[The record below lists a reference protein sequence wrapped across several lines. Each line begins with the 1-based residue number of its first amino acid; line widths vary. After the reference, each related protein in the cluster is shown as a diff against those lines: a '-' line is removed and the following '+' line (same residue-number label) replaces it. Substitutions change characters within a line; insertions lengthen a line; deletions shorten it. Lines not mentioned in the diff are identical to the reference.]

1 MKGRGGFMRNKIKK
15 IRKAFLSLAI
25 AAACLAGQLGTPGTA
40 LAGDAQQMTK
50 GVAKDTKQYFCG
62 DWGYRIR
69 NNGTA
74 FINAYQG
81 PDDVVELPS
90 EIEGRTVTGFGKDIY
105 LYLPN
110 GDEHVTTLIIPE
122 TVTHFNS
129 HWWMDSYGL
138 EEIIVKE
145 GNPAF
150 RSEDGVLYNKQM
162 ETLLWCPQ
170 GKQGTME
177 VPEGVHVIEKYA
189 FKKSHLSEVRLPD
202 SLREIGEG
210 AFDDC
215 SARFTDPAI
224 PSHVEKIGEGAF
236 SDCREIK
243 EIRLPEGIKV
253 VGEHMFSGCSKLT
266 DVYLPQGIT
275 AIEKCAFAYCNFE
288 SIDLPKDVQSIGEG
302 AFLGCDRLKSMD
314 LPEGLTSI
322 GEGAFSKCTKIKEI
336 RLPEGIKTVGEEMFH
351 YCLNLSD
358 IYIPEG
364 VDSIGKDAF
373 SYCKKL
379 ATIRLPK
386 DVQSIGGK
394 AFSRCDKLN
403 NVVIPA
409 GTKTIGGGAFSYCG
423 RLENISIPDSVEE
436 IGIRAFFKD
445 GKITIECS
453 EKSYAKSYAVKN
465 GIPYRIVN
473 KAPGSK
479 LGLTVN
485 GQSVKD
491 GQTLKVKTKKSYT
504 LRAVRGGEK
513 AQVKWKT
520 SNAKVAAVKAGKVT
534 VKKAGSATITATAP
548 DGKKTRIKLRAAKAA
563 VRVSKVQVS
572 GSKGMKR
579 GSRQV
584 LGMTVA
590 PATADNTKVSWKSSD
605 AKIATVDKKGK
616 VTAKKKGTVVITAAA
631 KDKSGKKGKIK
642 ITVK

>member
-1 MKGRGGFMRNKIKK
+1 MRNKIKK

-90 EIEGRTVTGFGKDIY
+90 EIEGRTVTGFGKNIY
-105 LYLPN
+105 LYLPD
-110 GDEHVTTLIIPE
+110 GTSHVTTLIIPE

-129 HWWMDSYGL
+129 HCQINSIDL

-150 RSEDGVLYNKQM
+150 RSEDGVLYDKQM
-162 ETLLWCPQ
+162 KTLLWCPL
-170 GKQGTME
+170 GKQGTLE
-177 VPEGVHVIEKYA
+177 VPEGVQIIEKYA
-189 FKKSHLSEVRLPD
+189 FKRSYLSKVDLTEIRLPD
-202 SLREIGEG
+202 SLREIGKE
-210 AFDDC
+210 AFYHC
-215 SARFTDPAI
+215 SARFTEPVI
-224 PSHVEKIGEGAF
+224 PRHVEKIGEGAF
-236 SDCREIK
+236 SDCRKIK
-243 EIRLPEGIKV
+243 EICLPEGIKV

-275 AIEKCAFAYCNFE
+275 AIEKGAFAYCNFE

-302 AFLGCDRLKSMD
+302 AFLGCDRLKSID

-322 GEGAFSKCTKIKEI
+322 GEGAFSGCTKIKEI
-336 RLPEGIKTVGEEMFH
+336 RLPEGIKTIGEEMFH
-351 YCLNLSD
+351 DCLNLSD

-364 VDSIGKDAF
+364 VESIGKDAF
-373 SYCKKL
+373 SGCKKL
-379 ATIRLPK
+379 ETIRLPQN
-386 DVQSIGGK
+386 VQSIGGK
-394 AFSRCDKLN
+394 AFSHCDRLN
-403 NVVIPA
+403 NIVIPA
-409 GTKTIGGGAFSYCG
+409 GTKSIGERAFSYCG
-423 RLENISIPDSVEE
+423 SLENIRIPDSVEE
-436 IGIRAFFKD
+436 IGIRAFYKD
-445 GKITIECS
+445 SKITIECS
-453 EKSYAKSYAVKN
+453 DKSYAKTYAAEN
-465 GIPYRIVN
+465 NIPYRIVN

-534 VKKAGSATITATAP
+534 VKKAGSSTITATAP

-584 LGMTVA
+584 LGLIVA
-590 PATADNTKVSWKSSD
+590 PATADNTKVSWKSSN